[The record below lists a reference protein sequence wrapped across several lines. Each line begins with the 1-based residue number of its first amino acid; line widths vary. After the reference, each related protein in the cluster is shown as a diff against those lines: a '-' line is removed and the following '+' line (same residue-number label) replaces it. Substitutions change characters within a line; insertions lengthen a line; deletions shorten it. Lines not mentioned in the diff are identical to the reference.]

1 MYKNNMNRQTKTLEK
16 QKKDR
21 LLKQSMS
28 PCIFLSIGVFL
39 LSSVDFHL
47 KNQLYC
53 IKVHYTYSY
62 LKYCERCMWLHIQV
76 LIPSMFKGWSW
87 EQSSE
92 YIRKKKSFPYR
103 TQILVGIYVA
113 GGREQRRREINKF
126 LKHTVL
132 PPSTLGESRT
142 RKIAD
147 YGR

>member
-1 MYKNNMNRQTKTLEK
+1 MQRWLENSNTFFSLTSSRAVHCRKTLLIIPKIRTERKKLIKKKTHMYKNNMNRQTKTLEK

-87 EQSSE
+87 E
-92 YIRKKKSFPYR
+92 
-103 TQILVGIYVA
+103 
-113 GGREQRRREINKF
+113 
-126 LKHTVL
+126 
-132 PPSTLGESRT
+132 
-142 RKIAD
+142 
-147 YGR
+147 